1 MKKLENF
8 SWKMWHI
15 YALAAV
21 TIFMIGAIWS
31 FFFLKEAAYV
41 SNERAY
47 TYIGR
52 GQRLTNY
59 EKVEGL
65 DTEFPI
71 LALSLKNE
79 GDDRYDDHVSV
90 GRKYIV
96 FQDSKLN
103 HYLENEKDSE
113 EYFKIR
119 YYQLGKEKGEGHTID
134 VLKIVQKLGYKTI
147 EGEMMSTMYSDGKDE
162 YVRVILRD
170 KQSIFINIRTQ
181 KASKKQP
188 KETIQYGYKGL
199 NRVLSNPDFI
209 TKSYWEDEMN
219 TNVSWPW
226 VYYKKPK
233 NEISNTKD
241 SSLSTSDSSQE
252 KFVDSKLFSLLKKYG
267 FLLVLEEDRTLSTTV
282 SLVLELFPDATH
294 FVWSIDGRYT
304 KDGQNEY
311 IHNIDEL
318 EQVVDEEKVEKAYEN
333 ED

>member
-8 SWKMWHI
+8 SWKMWQV
-15 YALAAV
+15 YTLAAV

-31 FFFLKEAAYV
+31 FFFLKEAEYV

-134 VLKIVQKLGYKTI
+134 VFKIVQKLGYKTI
-147 EGEMMSTMYSDGKDE
+147 EGEMRSTMYSDGKDE
-162 YVRVILRD
+162 YVRVNLRD

-188 KETIQYGYKGL
+188 KETI
-199 NRVLSNPDFI
+199 
-209 TKSYWEDEMN
+209 
-219 TNVSWPW
+219 
-226 VYYKKPK
+226 
-233 NEISNTKD
+233 
-241 SSLSTSDSSQE
+241 
-252 KFVDSKLFSLLKKYG
+252 
-267 FLLVLEEDRTLSTTV
+267 
-282 SLVLELFPDATH
+282 
-294 FVWSIDGRYT
+294 
-304 KDGQNEY
+304 
-311 IHNIDEL
+311 
-318 EQVVDEEKVEKAYEN
+318 
-333 ED
+333 

>member
-8 SWKMWHI
+8 SWKMWQV
-15 YALAAV
+15 YTLAAV

-31 FFFLKEAAYV
+31 FFFLREARYV
-41 SNERAY
+41 ISERNY
-47 TYIGR
+47 YYIGE
-52 GQRLTNY
+52 GQRLTDY
-59 EKVEGL
+59 LMLDEEDTGL
-65 DTEFPI
+65 PI
-71 LALSLKNE
+71 IALSFKK
-79 GDDRYDDHVSV
+79 DDEHWSRYSYVI
-90 GRKYIV
+90 GRHYLA

-103 HYLENEKDSE
+103 KSDQDKKDPE

-162 YVRVILRD
+162 YVRVNLRD